1 MDKYDKRIDDS
12 KVDFK
17 PGNMLYPLPAVLV
30 GAENDGVTDL
40 ITVAWTGTVCTNPP
54 MLSISIRPT
63 RYSYDLIKKSK
74 VFSVN
79 IMGEDYADKVDYC
92 GVVSGRDVD
101 KWNKTGLTMEH
112 GKKIKAPLVGE
123 ALVQIECKV
132 KEIIPLGSHTM
143 FLARVIDVHV
153 SRKYMDKNGRFS
165 LEKGKPFVYSHGQ
178 YFSLGHLIG
187 RFGYSVKKKGK
198 KA

>member
-1 MDKYDKRIDDS
+1 MVKNNKINDNPKE
-12 KVDFK
+12 DFK

-30 GAENDGVTDL
+30 GAGADGVTDL

-54 MLSISIRPT
+54 MLSISVRPS
-63 RYSYDLIKKSK
+63 RYSYGLIKKSR

-101 KWNKTGLTMEH
+101 KWEKTGLTMES
-112 GKKIKAPLVGE
+112 GKKINAPLVGE
-123 ALVQIECKV
+123 ALVQIECRV
-132 KEIIPLGSHTM
+132 KEVMPLGSHTM
-143 FLARVIDVHV
+143 FLADVIAVHV

-178 YFSLGHLIG
+178 YFSLGHLLG